1 MIFDLV
7 KDFADVLDAMPEEH
21 PRRRILN
28 LLDEDFDLSRFG
40 MVNALQNF
48 P

>member
-1 MIFDLV
+1 MIFDFV

-28 LLDEDFDLSRFG
+28 LLEEAVRRDAEFQIDDS
-40 MVNALQNF
+40 
-48 P
+48 